1 MTESLDT
8 GPPTPS
14 QFNPK
19 GTNRGIGELEPLKE
33 MVIVIMGDG
42 ADTSPTAAT
51 QSPLFSSLRLV
62 ARRIMGRGSH
72 DAWVK

>member
-1 MTESLDT
+1 MMESPDT
-8 GPPTPS
+8 GPPAPS

-33 MVIVIMGDG
+33 MVTVIMGDG
-42 ADTSPTAAT
+42 VDTSPTAAM

-62 ARRIMGRGSH
+62 ARRIMGRGSR